1 MCATN
6 DTANVPAD
14 GLGPVAAAVEMRPEP
29 LLADVS
35 GTHRVRVLGRRVL
48 VERYAGVSYAR
59 FAMGSSGLVEVEVT
73 SPIRTHTIF
82 PAERVASSRVA
93 GTVLTFDLPAPMSVV
108 LWIDQLVPLF
118 LLSDPLEDDA
128 PVHGMPDVLDVTDFG
143 ADPSGRSLATT
154 ALQAAIDHAAGLSG
168 GGTVLLPR
176 DVYRSGTLA
185 LRSNVS
191 LYLAPGALLQGSAD
205 PSDYPIDPGREE
217 SAGDASL
224 PPDVRYHGRTMTFS
238 RLLLVDHATNVR
250 IGGRGT
256 IDGAGRVL
264 RTQHGIAPNLLR
276 VRESTQ
282 VTVRDVLFRNAAA
295 WSLHVLASSG
305 VAFENVKVI
314 NDRTMLNTDGIDVD
328 MSSDVTIDRSF
339 IYTKDDAICV
349 KATRNSDL
357 SGDPARILATNNLVS
372 ARDAALK
379 LGSESE
385 AASFSD
391 IRFERNYVFD
401 SGRAMSVVV
410 RDGATCERVTYRA
423 IQVGPHVDHLIE
435 QVIGVRD
442 PAVALGVIRDLTFD
456 DVSAP
461 SFARPVSNWTWYAQF
476 RPNRPGPGTAVPV
489 FEGADEAHPVEG
501 LTLRNVVVNGQHLHD
516 AATARRV
523 ANLSFGPY
531 VRDVTFE

>member
-1 MCATN
+1 M
-6 DTANVPAD
+6 D
-14 GLGPVAAAVEMRPEP
+14 PEP
-29 LLADVS
+29 PLAEPS
-35 GTHRVRVLGRRVL
+35 LTHRVLVGGRAVL

-59 FAMGSSGLVEVEVT
+59 FAMRSSTPVEVEVA
-73 SPIRTHTIF
+73 SSIGTHTIF
-82 PAERVASSRVA
+82 PAERVASPRVA
-93 GTVLTFDLPAPMSVV
+93 GTVLTFDLPSPANVV
-108 LWIDQLVPLF
+108 VWIDQHGPLF
-118 LLSDPLEDDA
+118 LLPDPMEDDA
-128 PVHGMPDVLDVTDFG
+128 PIHGLPDVLDVTDFG
-143 ADPSGRSLATT
+143 ADPSGRSLATS
-154 ALQAAIDHAAGLSG
+154 ALQATIDRAAGLAG
-168 GGTVLLPR
+168 GGTVVLPR
-176 DVYRSGTLA
+176 GAYRSGTLM

-191 LYLAPGALLQGSAD
+191 LYLAPGALLKGSSD
-205 PSDYPIDPGREE
+205 PSDYPVDPGRHE
-217 SAGDASL
+217 SAGAASL

-238 RLLLVDHATNVR
+238 RLLLADHATNVR
-250 IGGRGT
+250 IAGRGT
-256 IDGAGRVL
+256 IDGAGSIL
-264 RTQHGIAPNLLR
+264 RTRHGIAPNLLR

-282 VTVRDVLFRNAAA
+282 VTVQDVLFRNSAA

-314 NDRTMLNTDGIDVD
+314 NERTMLNTDGIDVD

-401 SGRAMSVVV
+401 SGRAMSIVV
-410 RDGATCERVTYRA
+410 RDGATYERVTYRG
-423 IQVGPHVDHLIE
+423 IEVGPHVDHLIE

-442 PAVALGVIRDLTFD
+442 PSAALGAIRNLTFD
-456 DVSAP
+456 DVRAP
-461 SFARPVSNWTWYAQF
+461 SFVRPGSNWTWYAQF
-476 RPNRPGPGTAVPV
+476 RPTRPGPGRAVPV

-501 LTLRNVVVNGQHLHD
+501 LTLKNVVINGQHLHR

-523 ANLSFGPY
+523 ANLSVGPY